1 MHKTPSLRP
10 LVLALLACG
19 STASHAV
26 SFTQNDVTLD
36 INGTI
41 NGFYVARE
49 AKSIDRATGA
59 ETSTTNSALTNGL
72 LPGWI
77 NFVATTRTQ
86 GLDIK
91 AHISFAPGINNN
103 SDTVG
108 LPIGN
113 LSSQFF
119 ANVYLDVLD
128 QHAKHTLRAKHYIRY
143 VDDFIFLHE
152 SPDWLNQVLANV
164 HGFLIGL
171 LRVQLNHRK
180 TILQPIERGVD
191 FVGQV
196 IKPWRR
202 TTRRRT
208 VAHALQRIEHTPT
221 GQLLEVGN
229 SYFGLL
235 GQASHSHTDR
245 AKLANALR
253 RRGHSI
259 SASLIKA
266 YRRPA

>member
-1 MHKTPSLRP
+1 MIEAGTSKPAPFDVVVVH
-10 LVLALLACG
+10 
-19 STASHAV
+19 
-26 SFTQNDVTLD
+26 SFSRFFRDHFELE
-36 INGTI
+36 
-41 NGFYVARE
+41 FYVRKL
-49 AKSIDRATGA
+49 AKNGVRLISITQDLGDDPMSVMMRQI
-59 ETSTTNSALTNGL
+59 LTLFDEYQSKEN
-72 LPGWI
+72 
-77 NFVATTRTQ
+77 
-86 GLDIK
+86 
-91 AHISFAPGINNN
+91 
-103 SDTVG
+103 
-108 LPIGN
+108 
-113 LSSQFF
+113 
-119 ANVYLDVLD
+119 
-128 QHAKHTLRAKHYIRY
+128 AKHTLRAKHYIRY